1 MAELKFSGLVNT
13 YIKPSLIEEP
23 IPGVRLYDGLCLSE
37 FAPEITFEHAE
48 TEPLGKVFEG
58 IIDID
63 NESYTCTIE
72 PKDMKAFRK
81 IIGFPAEPIRHKKLN
96 RKSFKKALMAWG
108 MQRNEAE
115 KICNYIS
122 KCPWW
127 GCGYDYYAERHY
139 GYIWR

>member
-1 MAELKFSGLVNT
+1 MGEENNNIDKRVLYAYAEGNDICQISIPIENISSITTEDLTITAEETLHAIDFNIFNRTWTIDVSKNSELLKT
-13 YIKPSLIEEP
+13 
-23 IPGVRLYDGLCLSE
+23 
-37 FAPEITFEHAE
+37 
-48 TEPLGKVFEG
+48 
-58 IIDID
+58 
-63 NESYTCTIE
+63 
-72 PKDMKAFRK
+72 FRK

-139 GYIWR
+139 SYIWR

>member
-1 MAELKFSGLVNT
+1 MAEMKFSGLVNVH
-13 YIKPSLIEEP
+13 INPPLVEEP
-23 IPGVRLYDGLCLSE
+23 IPGVKLYDGLCLSE
-37 FAPEITFEHAE
+37 FDPEITFEHDD
-48 TEPLGKVFEG
+48 TEPLGKVVNSFES
-58 IIDID
+58 
-63 NESYTCTIE
+63 NEGYTCTIE

>member
-13 YIKPSLIEEP
+13 YIKPTLIEEP
-23 IPGVRLYDGLCLSE
+23 IPGVRFYDGLCLSE
-37 FAPEITFEHAE
+37 FDPDITFEHAD
-48 TEPLGKVFEG
+48 TEPLGKVVKSFES
-58 IIDID
+58 
-63 NESYTCTIE
+63 NEGFTCTIE